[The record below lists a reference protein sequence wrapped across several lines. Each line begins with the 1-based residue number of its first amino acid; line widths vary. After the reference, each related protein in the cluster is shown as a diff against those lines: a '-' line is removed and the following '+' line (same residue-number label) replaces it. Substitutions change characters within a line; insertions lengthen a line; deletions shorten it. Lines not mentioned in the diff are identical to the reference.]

1 MVGFFTKFNT
11 RRKKMKKVLAAALCL
26 LFAFCVSPLYAGEAG
41 NNYMAFKPG
50 FYSPQHSDIDDFDE
64 GFSGEISFGYKYNP
78 NFAAEMGIGYFH
90 TENSYRGGIELEELN
105 LLYKGSFDIDVYPVT
120 FTLRGIIPYNDF
132 EFYGLTGIGL
142 YVVKGDA
149 DIRVNV
155 DDLILKG
162 SLDDTTTV
170 FGFHLGLGLHYNFTP
185 TWFIGAEG
193 KYFWTGTAKLK
204 DKIEGAPVEAK
215 FKLDGI
221 LATAVVGFRF

>member
-1 MVGFFTKFNT
+1 
-11 RRKKMKKVLAAALCL
+11 MKKVLTAALCL
-26 LFAFCVSPLYAGEAG
+26 IFAVVASPLYAGEAG

-50 FYSPQHSDIDDFDE
+50 IYSPQHGDIDDFDE
-64 GFSGEISFGYKYNP
+64 GFFGEAAFGYKYNP

-90 TENSYRGGIELEELN
+90 TENTYTFGTEVMGIN
-105 LLYKGSFDIDVYPVT
+105 LGYKENIDIDVFPIT

-132 EFYGLTGIGL
+132 EFYALTGIGL

-149 DIRVNV
+149 DIRVSV
-155 DDLILKG
+155 DDLLFKG

-170 FGFHLGLGLHYNFTP
+170 FGFHLGLGLHYNLTP

-204 DKIEGAPVEAK
+204 DKVEGIPIEAK